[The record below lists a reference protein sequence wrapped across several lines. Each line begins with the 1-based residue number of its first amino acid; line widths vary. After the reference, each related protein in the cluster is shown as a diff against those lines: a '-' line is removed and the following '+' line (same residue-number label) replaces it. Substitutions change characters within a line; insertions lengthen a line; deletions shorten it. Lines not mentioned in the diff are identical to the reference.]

1 MLALNQS
8 LQAFTELSMVMAL
21 NQYSQVSLEHQMKP
35 TKHFTVMALNKPKL
49 FNK

>member
-21 NQYSQVSLEHQMKP
+21 NHYSQVSLEYQIKP
-35 TKHFTVMALNKPKL
+35 TKHFTVMALN
-49 FNK
+49 